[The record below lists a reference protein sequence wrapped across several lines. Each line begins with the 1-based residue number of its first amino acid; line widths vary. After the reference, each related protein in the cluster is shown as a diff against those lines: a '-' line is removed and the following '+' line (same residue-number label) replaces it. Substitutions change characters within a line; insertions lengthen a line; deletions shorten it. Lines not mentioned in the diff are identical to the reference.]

1 MTYAFN
7 DDKSKYDISNVASLI
22 SRIEELE
29 RQVGDFN
36 GNVATLQNAMS
47 NFENDLSDFNDD
59 ITNLSNDIDAMSVIG
74 TYYHATK
81 SVAIT
86 TASID
91 TYAEGPS
98 LTLPAGSYVITGV
111 WIFNTALGANDRN
124 MEVRLRFGTNRYQE
138 GQRVRVLNGNFS
150 RLNCVWTG
158 ALSSEQTVTLIGSA
172 SVTSTAQNCY
182 INAVRIK

>member
-7 DDKSKYDISNVASLI
+7 DDKSKYDISNVDSLI

-36 GNVATLQNAMS
+36 GNVATLQDAMS
-47 NFENDLSDFNDD
+47 SLEDDLSDFNDE
-59 ITNLSNDIDAMSVIG
+59 ITNLSNDVDAMSVSG
-74 TYYHATK
+74 THYVANK

-86 TASID
+86 TADID

-98 LTLPAGSYVITGV
+98 LTLPAGSYVITGLWV
-111 WIFNTALGANDRN
+111 FSSASGARTMDTHLHWNGS
-124 MEVRLRFGTNRYQE
+124 LHE
-138 GQRVRVLNGNFS
+138 GQRIAAPNGNYA
-150 RLNCVWTG
+150 RLNCVWAG
-158 ALSSEQTVTLIGSA
+158 AIPSERKVTLVGSA
-172 SVTSTAQNCY
+172 TAKSSAQTCY